1 MTARSRSA
9 VHGRASI
16 PVIGLTG
23 PMCSGKN
30 AAGAILARLGFAV
43 VDADETAHE
52 ALRDM
57 QAEVVAAFSD
67 IARERDVTLI
77 AADGSLDRRALGSI
91 LFSDPELLTRH
102 ESIIYPRINLLL
114 NTFIDTEIG
123 KAEKRAAA
131 DGGATPLRGVV
142 INAPLLHKSPI
153 LNRCEF
159 VIFIDSWLPIRILR
173 ARMRDKLPFS
183 QIFARFSAQK
193 HLFTQ
198 YLLKDVDIQR
208 VQNRGSIRALEK
220 RLAILLSRRGY

>member
-1 MTARSRSA
+1 MNAKSRDTGLGTAKL
-9 VHGRASI
+9 

-30 AAGAILARLGFAV
+30 AAGAILKRLGFAV

-57 QAEVVAAFSD
+57 QAEVVEAFSGL
-67 IARERDVTLI
+67 AREREVALI
-77 AADGSLDRRALGSI
+77 AADGSLDRRALGRI
-91 LFSDPELLTRH
+91 LFANPELLARH

-114 NTFIDTEIG
+114 NTFIDAEIE
-123 KAEKRAAA
+123 KAAKREAA
-131 DGGATPLRGVV
+131 DGGAQPLRGVV

-153 LNRCEF
+153 LDRCDF
-159 VIFIDSWLPIRILR
+159 VIFIDSWLPIRIIR
-173 ARMRDKLPFS
+173 ARMRDKLPFR

-193 HLFTQ
+193 HLFAQ

-220 RLAILLSRRGY
+220 RLVILLSRRGY

>member
-1 MTARSRSA
+1 MNGKPRNEGGISA
-9 VHGRASI
+9 KI

-43 VDADETAHE
+43 VDADETAHK
-52 ALRDM
+52 ALQDV
-57 QAEVVAAFSD
+57 QTAVVEAFSD
-67 IARERDVTLI
+67 IARDRSITLI
-77 AADGSLDRRALGSI
+77 NADGSLNRRALGSI
-91 LFSDPELLTRH
+91 VFSDPELLARH

-114 NTFIDTEIG
+114 NTFIDTETG
-123 KAEKRAAA
+123 KAEKR
-131 DGGATPLRGVV
+131 GIV

-153 LNRCEF
+153 LDRCDF
-159 VIFIDSWLPIRILR
+159 VIFIDSWLPIRFFR
-173 ARMRDKLPFS
+173 ARMRDKLPFR

-193 HLFTQ
+193 HLFAQ